1 MPYDQNPITF
11 LTQFG
16 SGDRTK
22 SLKASGHPTC
32 FAANKKV
39 LVETDEETEW

>member
-1 MPYDQNPITF
+1 MSCDQNPITF
-11 LTQFG
+11 LIQFG

-22 SLKASGHPTC
+22 SLKASKHLLVLLQII
-32 FAANKKV
+32 KI